1 MEFKD
6 YYQILSVPPDADA
19 KAIKT
24 AYRKLARKYHPD
36 MNPDAG
42 AEDKFKEVAE
52 AYEVLKDTERRAEY
66 DELRKYGGDPRSG
79 SGFEPPPGWQSG
91 GGGGGGFS
99 SAGGRHFEGD
109 FSDFFNSMFSGGGG
123 ESRSRRSGMRGQD
136 AEIEMPIFLEESVTE
151 TTKLVEYL
159 IPVIE
164 NGQMKEV
171 KKSLKVKIP
180 QGVQD
185 GERIRLKGQ
194 GGSGHGDG
202 ENGDLYLHI
211 RLVPHPLF
219 DVEGHNLVVT
229 VPLAPWEAALGTKVT
244 VPTLSGKI
252 NLTIAPNSQAGQR
265 LRIKGKGL
273 ATKSGRGDL
282 FALLK
287 VVMPPSASSKA
298 TELWQSLSEEADFDP
313 RAQWGNE

>member
-6 YYQILSVPPDADA
+6 YYKILGVPPDADA
-19 KAIKT
+19 KAIKA

-36 MNPDAG
+36 MNPDEG

-52 AYEVLKDTERRAEY
+52 AYEVLKDTQRRAEY
-66 DELRKYGGDPRSG
+66 DELRQYGGKARSE
-79 SGFEPPPGWQSG
+79 SGFEPPPGWQGSSG
-91 GGGGGGFS
+91 FRSTGS
-99 SAGGRHFEGD
+99 RHFEGD
-109 FSDFFNSMFSGGGG
+109 FSDFFNSMFNGGGDG
-123 ESRSRRSGMRGQD
+123 FRASGSGLRGQD
-136 AEIEMPIFLEESVTE
+136 AEIEMPIFLEESVSE

-159 IPVIE
+159 IPVVE

-180 QGVQD
+180 PGVQD

-194 GGSGHGDG
+194 GGAGHGDAD
-202 ENGDLYLHI
+202 NGDLYLHI

-244 VPTLSGKI
+244 VPTLTGKI

-265 LRIKGKGL
+265 LRIKGNGL
-273 ATKSGRGDL
+273 STKTGRGDL

-287 VVMPPSASSKA
+287 VVMPPSANSKMKD
-298 TELWQSLSEEADFDP
+298 LWQSLSDEADFDP